1 MPMVVQA
8 YILIQTEVGK
18 AAAVARQI
26 SELKGV
32 TQAED
37 VTGPYDVIVRAEAKN
52 VDELGKMVVA
62 KVQAVDGIT
71 RTLTCP
77 VVHL

>member
-1 MPMVVQA
+1 MVQA

-18 AAAVARQI
+18 ASTVAETI
-26 SELKGV
+26 SEIPGV
-32 TQAED
+32 IQAED
-37 VTGPYDVIVRAEAKN
+37 VTGPYDVIVRAQADT
-52 VDELGKMVVA
+52 VDDLGRMVVA
-62 KVQAVDGIT
+62 KVQQVDGIT

>member
-1 MPMVVQA
+1 MVQA

-18 AAAVARQI
+18 ASTVAETI
-26 SELKGV
+26 GKIPGV
-32 TQAED
+32 IQAED
-37 VTGPYDVIVRAEAKN
+37 VTGPYDVIVRAQAET
-52 VDELGKMVVA
+52 VDDLGRMVVA
-62 KVQAVDGIT
+62 MVQQVDGIT

>member
-1 MPMVVQA
+1 MVQA

-18 AAAVARQI
+18 ASQVVTEVRSI
-26 SELKGV
+26 SGV
-32 TQAED
+32 TEAED
-37 VTGPYDVIVRAEAKN
+37 VTGPYDVVVKAEAKN
-52 VDELGKMVVA
+52 VDELGKLVVA
-62 KVQAVDGIT
+62 RIQAVEGIT

>member
-1 MPMVVQA
+1 MVQA

-18 AAAVARQI
+18 ASTVAEVI
-26 SELKGV
+26 AGIDGV
-32 TQAED
+32 TRAED
-37 VTGPYDVIVRAEAKN
+37 VTGPYDVIVRAQADT
-52 VDELGKMVVA
+52 VDDLGRLVVA
-62 KVQAVDGIT
+62 KVQRVDGIT

>member
-1 MPMVVQA
+1 MVQA

-18 AAAVARQI
+18 ASTVAEVI
-26 SELKGV
+26 SGIPGV
-32 TQAED
+32 LTAED
-37 VTGPYDVIVRAEAKN
+37 VTGPYDVIVRAEAKT
-52 VDELGKMVVA
+52 VDELGRLVVA
-62 KVQAVDGIT
+62 EVQRVAGIT